1 MSEMDKSPKLFTAFP
16 PVTTQQWEEK
26 IISDLKGADYERKL
40 IWKTIEGFNVR
51 PYYRS
56 ENLAPISYLDTMP
69 GQFPFVR
76 GNKTEN
82 RWFIRQ
88 EIKEFD
94 LKTAN
99 AKAIEVLSK
108 GVNSFGFV
116 LDNSKNYSVQDM
128 AVLLKDLPLTTIEI
142 NFVAGSAAPSVAGSL
157 VAYLKQQKVDLTA
170 IKGAVVAHS
179 LTCELNKGI
188 KTTDS
193 FWNQS
198 KELIHMVKEIP
209 SFKTVVVRG
218 DVFENAGS
226 SIVQELAFSLA
237 AANDCMVHLTEKGV
251 TVDEAAQALKFK
263 FGIGSNYFME
273 IAKIRAARLLWAQVV
288 KAYQPESEKS
298 CIANIHAV
306 TSNWNKTIYDPYVNL
321 LRTQTEAMSSVLGG
335 VDSLTVN
342 PFNVAYEAPTDFSE
356 RIARNQ
362 QILLKEE
369 AHFDKA
375 VDPGAGSY
383 YIESLTN
390 NIAEQAWKLFLEV
403 EEKGGYL
410 AAVSQ
415 GFIQN
420 QIKEMAQRRDMDI
433 ANRREIL
440 LGVNQY
446 PNFNEK
452 VELAIEPAQLM
463 KTAPQNPEIEPLVA
477 YRGAMAFESLRY
489 KTDQF
494 AKSNKRPV
502 VFMLTIGSLAM
513 RKARA
518 QFSSNFFA
526 VAGFEVIE
534 GKGYCE
540 VNDGIRD
547 AVQAKADIIVVCS
560 SDEEYVTF
568 APQVKEQAG
577 KIIVVVAGFPKEI
590 METLK
595 AAGLEH
601 FIHVKSNVLETLTA
615 FQKELGI

>member
-1 MSEMDKSPKLFTAFP
+1 MSEMDKGQKLFAAFP
-16 PVTTQQWEEK
+16 PVTTQQWEDK

-40 IWKTIEGFNVR
+40 IWKTNEGFNVR
-51 PYYRS
+51 PYYRN
-56 ENLAPISYLDTMP
+56 EDLTTVSYLDTFP

-82 RWFIRQ
+82 QWFIRQ

-94 LKTAN
+94 LKMAN
-99 AKAIEVLSK
+99 TKAIDLYSK

-116 LDNSKNYSVQDM
+116 LDNSKNYTVQDM
-128 AVLLKDLPLTTIEI
+128 AVLLNDLPLTSLEI
-142 NFVAGSAAPSVAGSL
+142 NFVAGSAALSVAESL
-157 VAYLKQQKVDLTA
+157 IAFLKQKKVDLSTL
-170 IKGAVVAHS
+170 KGAIVSHS
-179 LTCELNKGI
+179 MTCELNKGI
-188 KTTDS
+188 KTSDA
-193 FWNQS
+193 FWDHS
-198 KELIHMVKEIP
+198 KELILRVKELP
-209 SFKTVVVRG
+209 LFKAVIVRG

-237 AANDCMVHLTEKGV
+237 AANECMAQLTNKGLP
-251 TVDEAAQALKFK
+251 VDDVAKAIKFK
-263 FGIGSNYFME
+263 FGVGSNYFME
-273 IAKIRAARLLWAQVV
+273 IAKMRAARLLWAQLV
-288 KAYQPESEKS
+288 KAYQPKSEKS

-342 PFNVAYEAPTDFSE
+342 PFNAAYETPTEFSE

-369 AHFDKA
+369 AHFDKV

-383 YIESLTN
+383 YIETLTN
-390 NIAEQAWKLFLEV
+390 NIAEQSWKLFLEV
-403 EEKGGYL
+403 EDKGGYQ
-410 AAVSQ
+410 AAVLQ
-415 GFIQN
+415 GFIQT
-420 QIKEMAQRRDMDI
+420 QIKEMAQRRDLDI

-452 VELAIEPAQLM
+452 IDIAIEPAQLM
-463 KTAPQNPEIEPLVA
+463 KEAPQKPEIEPLVA

-494 AKSNKRPV
+494 AKTKKRPV
-502 VFMLTIGSLAM
+502 VFMLTIGNLAM

-540 VNDGIRD
+540 VADGIRD

-560 SDEEYVTF
+560 SDEEYATF
-568 APQVKEQAG
+568 APQVKEMAG
-577 KIIVVVAGFPKEI
+577 SAIIVVAGFPKEI
-590 METLK
+590 MDALK
-595 AAGLEH
+595 AKGLEH
-601 FIHVKSNVLETLTA
+601 FIHVKSNVLETLA
-615 FQKELGI
+615 GFQKMLGI